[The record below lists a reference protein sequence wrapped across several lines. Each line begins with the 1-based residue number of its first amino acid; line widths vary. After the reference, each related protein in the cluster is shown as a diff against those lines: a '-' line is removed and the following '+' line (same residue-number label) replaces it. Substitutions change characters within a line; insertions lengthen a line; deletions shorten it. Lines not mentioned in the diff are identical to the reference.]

1 MRTHG
6 ALRTGSRRTSGT
18 FVGRGSEAER
28 KAQCATL
35 TPAIPDSR
43 FPTAHMPFIHS
54 LAFVCGNVTLKPR
67 ASVWPFVVIRGDT
80 ERIEVGEDSN
90 IQDGTIVHADHGFP
104 TIIGDRVG
112 IGHRAVIHGA
122 IVEPDSLIGMGAIL
136 LNGVHVGTGSIVAAG
151 AVCREGMHIP
161 PNSMVMG
168 VPGRIV
174 RETTAA
180 ERERIRDTVA
190 SYVRLQ
196 AEHAA
201 GEHPRLTSGP
211 GTA

>member
-1 MRTHG
+1 M
-6 ALRTGSRRTSGT
+6 S
-18 FVGRGSEAER
+18 
-28 KAQCATL
+28 
-35 TPAIPDSR
+35 
-43 FPTAHMPFIHS
+43 FIHP
-54 LAFVCGNVTLKPR
+54 LAFVCGDVSFKSR

-90 IQDGTIVHADHGFP
+90 VQDGTVVHADHGFP

-112 IGHRAVIHGA
+112 IGHRAIIHGA
-122 IVEPDSLIGMGAIL
+122 IIEPDSLVGMGAIL
-136 LNGVHVGTGSIVAAG
+136 LNGVRVGSGSIIAAG
-151 AVCREGMHIP
+151 AVCREGMQIP
-161 PNSMVMG
+161 RNSMVMG

-174 RETTAA
+174 RETTEV
-180 ERERIRDTVA
+180 ERERIRATVD

-201 GEHPRLTSGP
+201 GKHPRVVVPES